1 MHRPHDV
8 ADDQEL
14 GDSTIA
20 GIRSCFGPMAHNKVV
35 QYSTYHEG
43 IAISDGNCSALR
55 LINYAD
61 ICRESH
67 QN

>member
-20 GIRSCFGPMAHNKVV
+20 GIRSCFGPMAHLDFAVAENDNKVV
-35 QYSTYHEG
+35 QYIPRGDRQIMQTFAE
-43 IAISDGNCSALR
+43 
-55 LINYAD
+55 
-61 ICRESH
+61 